1 MSDPSPSADHFRQS
15 YAQQPPWE
23 IGQLQPALAAVAD
36 RIQGSVL
43 DAGCGTG
50 DCAMYFAARGRAVY
64 GVDFVPEA
72 IARAKAKAELQG
84 LEVCFLTMDA
94 LALGQLPRQFD
105 NVIDSGLFHVLSD
118 SDRTKYVA
126 ALATILRPGGHLWL
140 LCFSEHEPPGPGP
153 RRTSR
158 QDLETTFADDWQ
170 IESIDD
176 VHMQAATHVP
186 AGVFSPGGP
195 RAYRLVARR
204 DGTARDSSV

>member
-1 MSDPSPSADHFRQS
+1 MSDPSPSADQFRQA

-23 IGQLQPALAAVAD
+23 IGHLQPALAAVAD
-36 RIQGSVL
+36 QIQGSVL

-50 DCAMYFAARGRAVY
+50 DCALHFASQGHAVY
-64 GVDFVPEA
+64 GVDFVPET
-72 IARAKAKAELQG
+72 IAHAKAKAESQG

-105 NVIDSGLFHVLSD
+105 NVIDCGLFHVLSD
-118 SDRTKYVA
+118 ADRPKYVA
-126 ALATILRPGGHLWL
+126 ALATV
-140 LCFSEHEPPGPGP
+140 
-153 RRTSR
+153 SR
-158 QDLETTFADDWQ
+158 QELETAFADDWQ

-176 VHMQAATHVP
+176 VHMQAASHVP

-204 DGTARDSSV
+204 IGGLPPG